1 MSYVFECYHVAVFV
15 QDLGMRALPGMLLDF
30 CSQSDGADCGS
41 PSSQDRPVDDAGAGR
56 RAGRSLQA
64 KLAMAALGEPDASAA
79 TLGTH
84 LAAGEE
90 PFAAASE
97 GNAEQLPDSPA

>member
-1 MSYVFECYHVAVFV
+1 MLSDT
-15 QDLGMRALPGMLLDF
+15 DLLDIMRMRAA
-30 CSQSDGADCGS
+30 QSS
-41 PSSQDRPVDDAGAGR
+41 KEKVDDDKT
-56 RAGRSLQA
+56 A
-64 KLAMAALGEPDASAA
+64 KASQGEPEASAA

-90 PFAAASE
+90 PAAEASE